1 MDKFTKTLII
11 SFLLFLIAL
20 PASAQE
26 PIKIGVS
33 LGLTGKYSEMSDMQM
48 KGFKLWEKEVNS
60 RGGILGRKVE
70 FIIYDDKSDPQT
82 AKSAY
87 EYLILKDKVDLVF
100 GPYSSGITEAILP
113 VTEKYGYP
121 VLVSGASAD
130 SLWQKGYKY
139 VFGIYAPASKYTLGF
154 LELLVKNDFKNVAIV
169 YADDAFSKDIASGTK
184 KWAER
189 FGLKTALYESFKK
202 DTENLNFIVL
212 KAKTLKAQALIV
224 CGHFNESIN
233 VRQSLK
239 KINWH
244 PKAYFASVGPA
255 LPSFRDKLK
264 SDANYAFSASQ
275 WEHEHHEGA
284 RLPGC
289 KEFYDAY
296 LKIYNE
302 SPSYHAATAYAGGQ
316 LIETAIKKAGRIN
329 REKIRLVLLS
339 MDAVSIIGRYSV
351 DRRGMQIKHFNVI
364 VQWQNGAKKVVWPE
378 ELRTAEPV
386 FR

>member
-1 MDKFTKTLII
+1 
-11 SFLLFLIAL
+11 
-20 PASAQE
+20 
-26 PIKIGVS
+26 
-33 LGLTGKYSEMSDMQM
+33 
-48 KGFKLWEKEVNS
+48 
-60 RGGILGRKVE
+60 
-70 FIIYDDKSDPQT
+70 
-82 AKSAY
+82 
-87 EYLILKDKVDLVF
+87 
-100 GPYSSGITEAILP
+100 
-113 VTEKYGYP
+113 

-139 VFGIYAPASKYTLGF
+139 VFGVYAPASKYTLGF
-154 LELLVKNDFKNVAIV
+154 LELLVKNDFKNVAII

-202 DTENLNFIVL
+202 DTGNLDFIVL
-212 KAKTLKAQALIV
+212 KAKASKAQALIV
-224 CGHFNESIN
+224 CGHFDEAIN

-255 LPSFRDKLK
+255 LSSFRDKLK
-264 SDANYAFSASQ
+264 SDVNYTFSASQ
-275 WEHEHHEGA
+275 WEHYKGA

-296 LKIYNE
+296 HKAYNDA
-302 SPSYHAATAYAGGQ
+302 PSYHAATAYAGGQ
-316 LIETAIKKAGRIN
+316 LIEAAIKKAGKID

-364 VQWQNGAKKVVWPE
+364 IQWQNGAKEVVWPE
-378 ELRTAEPV
+378 ELKTAEPV